1 MTLTEPGLHSRATPQ
16 TATGGFSAHV
26 LKGKHTA
33 ELEKLNATQ
42 NDDKINLLEQMERGT
57 KNTVPPTTAP
67 KREILKLNGTRRK
80 THAEKGKWTQASQK
94 TSALGKQKTYCVLKI
109 SVLPKP
115 THIPK
120 DADAAQANL

>member
-1 MTLTEPGLHSRATPQ
+1 MTLTKPGLPSRATPQ
-16 TATGGFSAHV
+16 TAAVGFSAHV

-42 NDDKINLLEQMERGT
+42 GDDKINLLEQRERD
-57 KNTVPPTTAP
+57 TVPPTTAP
-67 KREILKLNGTRRK
+67 KREILKLNGARRK

-109 SVLPKP
+109 SVLPMP